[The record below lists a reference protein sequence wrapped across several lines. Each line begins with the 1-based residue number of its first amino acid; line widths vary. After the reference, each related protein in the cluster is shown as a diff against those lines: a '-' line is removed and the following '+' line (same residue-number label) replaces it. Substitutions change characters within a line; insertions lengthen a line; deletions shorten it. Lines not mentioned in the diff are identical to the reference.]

1 MPEIESPCQ
10 QKCGLDPQSQR
21 CITCG
26 RTVEQITDWQYY
38 TPEQRKQIMDNL
50 R

>member
-1 MPEIESPCQ
+1 MSQIESPCQ
-10 QKCGLDPQSQR
+10 QKCLLDPQSQQCTVCR
-21 CITCG
+21 
-26 RTVEQITDWQYY
+26 RTLEQITEWRHY